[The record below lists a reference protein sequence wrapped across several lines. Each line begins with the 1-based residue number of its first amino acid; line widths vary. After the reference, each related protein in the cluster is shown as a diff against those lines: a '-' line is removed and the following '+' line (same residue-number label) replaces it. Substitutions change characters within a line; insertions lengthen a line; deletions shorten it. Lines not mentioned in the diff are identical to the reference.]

1 MHVHRV
7 PSGDRICDVSLPLFI
22 SPVLF
27 YLGFYVFLFVSSLL
41 RICLSSPGHLSRSLL
56 SLVLLALL

>member
-41 RICLSSPGHLSRSLL
+41 RICLSSPGHLSCSLL